1 MSNNFH
7 QTQVQWQVA
16 VRFVLNVILYMGGKR
31 NYDFFS
37 VVGSIT
43 NVIVLCWLVKN
54 KVQSCR
60 LRFYLMIN
68 LGEAF

>member
-31 NYDFFS
+31 NYDF
-37 VVGSIT
+37 VQR
-43 NVIVLCWLVKN
+43 CWLNN
-54 KVQSCR
+54 KRHCFMLAS
-60 LRFYLMIN
+60 
-68 LGEAF
+68 